1 MREGV
6 NMAEQK
12 KGGEAQSLQTPS
24 ISYDNSNSKGNG
36 KLSNNQIV
44 RNKFSYFNTQS
55 DDYLDNLT
63 PEKNVTL
70 LDVFEYVRTDNGRD
84 NTSHDMV
91 KIQGTFRKAHDS
103 TIISTSGLM
112 QFEIK
117 CSSEFVDKLKS
128 DLINV
133 KDIDVLMVFKNRA
146 NDGLNVIVPSS
157 EAVEIG
163 NYDVGK
169 YRDSNNNIFNM
180 YDEYF
185 FRNIGRRI
193 KKTDRCYLSH
203 DPNIYIS
210 DKVQAGAWKYKQ
222 LSEYWKET
230 KDIAHSI
237 VRVDAEPLFYSI
249 DYKGKPMLEPLPF
262 IEFMI
267 NKGFIRERESDN
279 FIKIENKILKYFPKE
294 EIPNFLKKFVPD
306 DSLQN
311 EVLKCISHKWK
322 IQIMDFM
329 QLMDGQEIKYHR
341 DTADAVY
348 IPFKNGVAKTT
359 KDDVKMLDY
368 SDDEI
373 GFFPEGIES
382 MNHNFTPTLQKGSS
396 QYEGK
401 PKRCIRYAMVGND
414 KPISELTGKEKS
426 DFKAACSMVGY
437 LIDSHK
443 KSSEAYCIIL
453 SDEGSNDVANAGGR
467 GKTLLLELISKVR
480 TRLYKGKNDWR
491 KDDKFALAGLQ
502 KHNTLIVH
510 DDVPAG
516 YDWIANYTLITGDMV
531 VRDLYKSPF
540 VLKFKESPKIVVT
553 TNNAVR
559 YNENADSTN
568 RRYREYK
575 FSKFWNINR
584 TPSEY
589 FGGGDFFDDW
599 SEQDWQEAF
608 DFLVECVQIYLN
620 EGVIPIKYDKTFDN
634 YVATFNDVREQEF
647 ERIFNELSS
656 ETEFNVTRF
665 REIHMQKHHGNGAD
679 FNLSTVK
686 ARDSIN
692 HYIDYHKLDWEYIRS
707 EKVWR
712 RACMSGLDSVP
723 DNSLPF

>member
-1 MREGV
+1 MKTKKEHPVGNQVQDLITFFGCENLSIEDHLKDIDNFLYIKDREGV

-36 KLSNNQIV
+36 NLSNSQ
-44 RNKFSYFNTQS
+44 
-55 DDYLDNLT
+55 
-63 PEKNVTL
+63 
-70 LDVFEYVRTDNGRD
+70 
-84 NTSHDMV
+84 
-91 KIQGTFRKAHDS
+91 DS
-103 TIISTSGLM
+103 
-112 QFEIK
+112 K
-117 CSSEFVDKLKS
+117 
-128 DLINV
+128 
-133 KDIDVLMVFKNRA
+133 
-146 NDGLNVIVPSS
+146 
-157 EAVEIG
+157 
-163 NYDVGK
+163 
-169 YRDSNNNIFNM
+169 
-180 YDEYF
+180 
-185 FRNIGRRI
+185 
-193 KKTDRCYLSH
+193 
-203 DPNIYIS
+203 
-210 DKVQAGAWKYKQ
+210 
-222 LSEYWKET
+222 
-230 KDIAHSI
+230 
-237 VRVDAEPLFYSI
+237 PLFYSF
-249 DYKGKPMLEPLPF
+249 DKNWNPVLEPLPF

-267 NKGFIRERESDN
+267 SQGFIREKGSDN
-279 FIKIENKILKYFPKE
+279 FIKIENKILKYFQKE
-294 EIPNFLKKFVPD
+294 EIPNFLRKFVRKD
-306 DSLQN
+306 VAQN
-311 EVLKCISHKWK
+311 EVLMCIAHKWK
-322 IQIMDFM
+322 NKILDYM
-329 QLMDGQEIKYHR
+329 QLMDGQEIQYHR
-341 DTADAVY
+341 DTADATY
-348 IPFKNGVAKTT
+348 IPFENGVLKIT
-359 KDDVKMLDY
+359 KDSLKMLDY

-382 MNHNFTPTLQKGSS
+382 MNHKFIILPEGSIKH
-396 QYEGK
+396 EGK
-401 PKRCIRYAMVGND
+401 FKRFTRYAIVGND
-414 KPISELTGKEKS
+414 KPISELTDKEKS
-426 DFKAACSMVGY
+426 DFKAVCSAVGY
-437 LIDSHK
+437 LINSHK

-453 SDEGSNDVANAGGR
+453 SDEGSNDIANAGGR
-467 GKTLLLELISKVR
+467 GKTLLLEMISKVR

-516 YDWIANYTLITGDMV
+516 YDWIANYTLITGDMEV
-531 VRDLYKSPF
+531 QPKYVNPF
-540 VLKFKESPKIVVT
+540 TLKFKESPKIVVT

-559 YNENADSTN
+559 YNEDADSTN

-620 EGVIPIKYDKTFDN
+620 EGLIPIKYDKTFDN

-712 RACMSGLDSVP
+712 RVCMSGLDSVP